1 MKQLMSVL
9 LALCLCGCG
18 TFIAHSHLSDPCVT
32 KVPRYMY
39 KGVIID
45 AGWVVNGALDVDP
58 LMFVKGLV
66 DLPFSLTADTILF
79 PVAAGREF
87 LAKGDAQENELVN
100 LCCCLL
106 QINLVAKKLFH
117 RVL

>member
-1 MKQLMSVL
+1 MSKIMKQLMSVVL
-9 LALCLCGCG
+9 TLSLCGCG
-18 TFIAHSHLSDPCVT
+18 TFIAHSHLSDPCLT

-45 AGWVVNGALDVDP
+45 AGWIVNGALDVDP

-79 PVAAGREF
+79 PVSTGREF
-87 LAKGDAQENELVN
+87 LAKGECKRKRAGKPV
-100 LCCCLL
+100 LL
-106 QINLVAKKLFH
+106 PAIN
-117 RVL
+117 